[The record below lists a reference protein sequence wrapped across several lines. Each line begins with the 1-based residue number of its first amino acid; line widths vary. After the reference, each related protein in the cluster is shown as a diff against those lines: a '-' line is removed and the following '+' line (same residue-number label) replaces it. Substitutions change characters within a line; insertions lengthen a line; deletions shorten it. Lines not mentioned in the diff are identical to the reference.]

1 MSRESIVSHLE
12 SLLKKMNTP
21 KLGKVVRDPIIVE
34 ELPKTAFPAVYIE
47 TTDEEI
53 EDISMNYRRRGV
65 MEVNVVCIVQGV
77 NRDTQRNILV
87 EGIEKVLLKD
97 RTVNNQAKDISL
109 ARVEAIAVGETA
121 PYATVRMVFLVERH
135 YTITT

>member
-34 ELPKTAFPAVYIE
+34 ELPKTAFPAVFIE

>member
-34 ELPKTAFPAVYIE
+34 ELPKTAFPACYIE
-47 TTDEEI
+47 TTDEDI
-53 EDISMNYRRRGV
+53 EDISMALRRRGI
-65 MEVNVVCIVQGV
+65 MQVNVVAIVQGA

-87 EGIEKVLLKD
+87 EGIEKALLTD

-109 ARVEAIAVGETA
+109 TRVEAIAVGETA
-121 PYATVRMVFLVERH
+121 PYATVRMVFEVERH
-135 YTITT
+135 YTI